1 MERKRIKIF
10 KSGTQTTAAGQT
22 IEFSD
27 ADLIA
32 CAAAYDPAT
41 SEAPIVIGHPKT
53 DAPAYG
59 WIARLIAEDGALFAD
74 LDRVNPAFAEAVNGG
89 AYRHVSAAFY
99 GPQNPANPKP
109 GAYYLRH
116 VGFLGATP
124 PAVKGLGAV
133 EFAAGEADVVA
144 EIDFAES
151 ETEARGDGGA
161 FPSSSPAQS
170 GALDPDR
177 TSPAAEGESTGANTA
192 IAEAASDSAPQT
204 GADAKAEA
212 EKADA
217 KAEAALP
224 KNEIELVARLAEL
237 EAKAQALAERE
248 ARLAAAEAAQKR
260 AEVASFAEGLVEA
273 GRLLPRDQA
282 GVVEF
287 LLAIPEGEI
296 AFAEGE
302 STRRVEPAAW
312 LREFLGRLPKQVEF
326 AELSPAPR
334 TPQVISPA
342 EAVQRTKDLVAREN
356 AAGRA
361 ITYTEAAARV
371 ARGDDQ

>member
-1 MERKRIKIF
+1 MKRIKIF
-10 KSGTQTTAAGQT
+10 KSGTRTTAAGQT

-27 ADLIA
+27 ADLVA

-59 WIARLIAEDGALFAD
+59 WIAGLIAEDGALFAD

-99 GPQNPANPKP
+99 GPHNPANPKP

-192 IAEAASDSAPQT
+192 IAEAAPDSAALTDAPA
-204 GADAKAEA
+204 GA
-212 EKADA
+212 
-217 KAEAALP
+217 P
-224 KNEIELVARLAEL
+224 KNETELVERLAEL
-237 EAKAQALAERE
+237 EARARALDERE
-248 ARLAAAEAAQKR
+248 QKLAALEAAQKR
-260 AEVASFAEGLVEA
+260 AEVANFAEGLVRA

-312 LREFLGRLPKQVEF
+312 LREFLGRLPVQVEF
-326 AELSPAPR
+326 RELSPAPR

>member
-10 KSGTQTTAAGQT
+10 KSGAQTTAAGQT

-27 ADLIA
+27 ADLVA

-74 LDRVNPAFAEAVNGG
+74 LDRVNPAFAEAVNEG

-99 GPQNPANPKP
+99 GPHNPANPKP

-161 FPSSSPAQS
+161 CSSSPAQS

-177 TSPAAEGESTGANTA
+177 TSLAAEGESTGANTA
-192 IAEAASDSAPQT
+192 IPEAASLKTKSSKNFKENRPQSSLSKINISY
-204 GADAKAEA
+204 GLNLSCNFFNIKCDDNELQWVVFLRAFWRWNIAAKW
-212 EKADA
+212 
-217 KAEAALP
+217 
-224 KNEIELVARLAEL
+224 
-237 EAKAQALAERE
+237 Q
-248 ARLAAAEAAQKR
+248 
-260 AEVASFAEGLVEA
+260 
-273 GRLLPRDQA
+273 
-282 GVVEF
+282 
-287 LLAIPEGEI
+287 
-296 AFAEGE
+296 
-302 STRRVEPAAW
+302 
-312 LREFLGRLPKQVEF
+312 
-326 AELSPAPR
+326 
-334 TPQVISPA
+334 
-342 EAVQRTKDLVAREN
+342 
-356 AAGRA
+356 
-361 ITYTEAAARV
+361 
-371 ARGDDQ
+371 

>member
-10 KSGTQTTAAGQT
+10 KSGAQTTAAGQT

-74 LDRVNPAFAEAVNGG
+74 LDRVNPAFAEAVNEG

-99 GPQNPANPKP
+99 GPHNPANPKP

-116 VGFLGATP
+116 VGFLGAAP

-170 GALDPDR
+170 GVLDPDR

-192 IAEAASDSAPQT
+192 NAHAATDSAALTDAPVGDKPEA
-204 GADAKAEA
+204 GA
-212 EKADA
+212 
-217 KAEAALP
+217 P
-224 KNEIELVARLAEL
+224 KNEIELVERLAEL
-237 EAKAQALAERE
+237 EARARALDERE
-248 ARLAAAEAAQKR
+248 QKLAALEAAQKR
-260 AEVASFAEGLVEA
+260 AEVASFAEGLVKA

-312 LREFLGRLPKQVEF
+312 LREFLGRLPVQVEF
-326 AELSPAPR
+326 RELSPAPR

-342 EAVQRTKDLVAREN
+342 EAVRRTKDLVAREN

>member
-1 MERKRIKIF
+1 MKRIKIF

-53 DAPAYG
+53 DDPAFG

-99 GPQNPANPKP
+99 GPQNPANPKS
-109 GAYYLRH
+109 GVYYLRH

-161 FPSSSPAQS
+161 CSSSPAQS

-204 GADAKAEA
+204 GAPADAKAEA

-224 KNEIELVARLAEL
+224 KNEIELVARMAEL
-237 EAKAQALAERE
+237 ICLI
-248 ARLAAAEAAQKR
+248 
-260 AEVASFAEGLVEA
+260 FIG
-273 GRLLPRDQA
+273 
-282 GVVEF
+282 
-287 LLAIPEGEI
+287 
-296 AFAEGE
+296 
-302 STRRVEPAAW
+302 
-312 LREFLGRLPKQVEF
+312 
-326 AELSPAPR
+326 
-334 TPQVISPA
+334 TPIQC
-342 EAVQRTKDLVAREN
+342 LF
-356 AAGRA
+356 
-361 ITYTEAAARV
+361 
-371 ARGDDQ
+371 

>member
-10 KSGTQTTAAGQT
+10 KSGAQTTAAGQT

-32 CAAAYDPAT
+32 CAATYDPAT

-59 WIARLIAEDGALFAD
+59 WIAGLMAEGGALFAD
-74 LDRVNPAFAEAVNGG
+74 LERVNPAFAEAVNEG

-99 GPQNPANPKP
+99 GPHNPANPKS
-109 GAYYLRH
+109 GVYYLRH

-151 ETEARGDGGA
+151 DAEARGDGGA
-161 FPSSSPAQS
+161 FSSSSPAQS

-192 IAEAASDSAPQT
+192 IAEAATDSAALTDAPA
-204 GADAKAEA
+204 GA
-212 EKADA
+212 
-217 KAEAALP
+217 P
-224 KNEIELVARLAEL
+224 KNEIELVARMAEL
-237 EAKAQALAERE
+237 ICLI
-248 ARLAAAEAAQKR
+248 
-260 AEVASFAEGLVEA
+260 FIG
-273 GRLLPRDQA
+273 
-282 GVVEF
+282 
-287 LLAIPEGEI
+287 
-296 AFAEGE
+296 
-302 STRRVEPAAW
+302 
-312 LREFLGRLPKQVEF
+312 
-326 AELSPAPR
+326 
-334 TPQVISPA
+334 TPIQC
-342 EAVQRTKDLVAREN
+342 LF
-356 AAGRA
+356 
-361 ITYTEAAARV
+361 
-371 ARGDDQ
+371 

>member
-10 KSGTQTTAAGQT
+10 KSGAQTTAAGQT

-99 GPQNPANPKP
+99 GPHNPANPKP

-192 IAEAASDSAPQT
+192 IPEAAPDSAALTDAPA
-204 GADAKAEA
+204 GA
-212 EKADA
+212 
-217 KAEAALP
+217 P
-224 KNEIELVARLAEL
+224 KNETELVERLAEL
-237 EAKAQALAERE
+237 EARARALDERE
-248 ARLAAAEAAQKR
+248 QKLAALEAAQKR
-260 AEVASFAEGLVEA
+260 AEVASFAEGLVRA

-312 LREFLGRLPKQVEF
+312 LREFLGRLPVQVEF
-326 AELSPAPR
+326 RELSPAPR

-342 EAVQRTKDLVAREN
+342 EAVQRTQDLVAREN